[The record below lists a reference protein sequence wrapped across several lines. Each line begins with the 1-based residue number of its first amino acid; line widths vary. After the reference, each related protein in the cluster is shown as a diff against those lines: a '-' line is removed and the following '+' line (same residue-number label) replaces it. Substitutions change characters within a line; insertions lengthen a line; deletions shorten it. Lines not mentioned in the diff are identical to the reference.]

1 MRILL
6 VEDDARIARELEA
19 GLTADGYQVERE
31 ANGEAAWHKGRDT
44 DYAAVIL
51 DLGLPGLDGLA
62 VLKRWRSAG
71 RTMPVLVLTARGDW
85 VERVEGIDAGADDYL
100 AKPFRM
106 EEALARLRAILRRSA
121 SLGEPAVAI
130 GPLVLEP
137 RQMRVTLAGEPLA
150 LTPQEFRLLAYL
162 MRNAGRVVA
171 PAELLGELYADD
183 PEKDVNVVEVL
194 IGRVRRKIAPDTIQT
209 RRGLGYLIEH
219 GPQ

>member
-6 VEDDARIARELEA
+6 VEDDARIAREVEA
-19 GLTADGYQVERE
+19 ALKADGYQVECE
-31 ANGEAAWHKGRDT
+31 TNGEAAWHKGIAI

-62 VLKRWRSAG
+62 ILKRWRSAG

-121 SLGEPAVAI
+121 SLGEPPVHI
-130 GPLVLEP
+130 GALALEP

-150 LTPQEFRLLAYL
+150 LTPQEFRLLSHL
-162 MRNAGRVVA
+162 MRHVGRIVP
-171 PAELLGELYADD
+171 PAELLYVLYADD
-183 PEKDVNVVEVL
+183 PDKDVNVVEVL
-194 IGRVRRKIAPDTIQT
+194 IGRVRRKLGPDVIHT
-209 RRGLGYLIEH
+209 RRGQGYIIEG

>member
-6 VEDDARIARELEA
+6 VEDDARIAREVEA
-19 GLTADGYQVERE
+19 ALKADGYQVERE
-31 ANGEAAWHKGRDT
+31 ANGETAWRKGSAT

-62 VLKRWRSAG
+62 ILKRWRSAG

-121 SLGEPAVAI
+121 FLGEPPVRI
-130 GPLVLEP
+130 GGLLLEP
-137 RQMRVTLAGEPLA
+137 RQMRITLDGEPLA
-150 LTPQEFRLLAYL
+150 LTPQEFRLLSYL
-162 MRNAGRVVA
+162 MRNAGRTVA
-171 PAELLGELYADD
+171 PPELLGELYADD
-183 PEKDVNVVEVL
+183 PEKDVNVIEVL
-194 IGRVRRKIAPDTIQT
+194 IGRVRRKLGPDVIQT
-209 RRGLGYLIEH
+209 RRGLGYVIE
-219 GPQ
+219 PAAD